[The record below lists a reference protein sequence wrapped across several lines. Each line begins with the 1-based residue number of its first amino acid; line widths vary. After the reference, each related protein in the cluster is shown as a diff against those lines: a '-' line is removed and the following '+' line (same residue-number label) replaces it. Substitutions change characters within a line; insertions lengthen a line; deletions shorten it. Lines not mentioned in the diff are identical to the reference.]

1 MISAARAR
9 SNSLCLRLL
18 LVGAALLVSGCG
30 SPQAMSGVG
39 ARIFGAVPGLSY
51 VNGDVEA
58 GTTTLASL
66 PLLTYRTTEE
76 HEGYADSEAWILPLL
91 GRFAQTDRYVR
102 VTWDGQA
109 QGPPPDWW
117 DRERKRDGKK
127 PRKRRR
133 KRTRSDEP
141 GQEPE
146 ASEPDTGT
154 GVPRAKPKKRSRPKS
169 KKNKKKSDPAPGGSA
184 TLAGKEHVELRLE
197 RPGRIVKQLPQ
208 QKTQWDI
215 LFGLI
220 GHHAE
225 RPARVLV
232 RPLAKGAGSKKRKK
246 KGKRRRGD
254 VVYEVG
260 VTRDSF
266 RFLPL
271 FSYRRGPEGKQ
282 FMFWP
287 LLMGWE
293 REGDER
299 YMRLFYFLKI
309 PLR

>member
-1 MISAARAR
+1 MA
-9 SNSLCLRLL
+9 C
-18 LVGAALLVSGCG
+18 GCG
-30 SPQAMSGVG
+30 SPQAMSGIG

-51 VNGDVEA
+51 VNGDVEE

-76 HEGYADSEAWILPLL
+76 HEGYADSEAWIVPLL
-91 GRFAQTDRYVR
+91 GRFAQTDRYVEL
-102 VTWDGQA
+102 TWENQA

-117 DRERKRDGKK
+117 DRQRKRDRK

-133 KRTRSDEP
+133 KRTRSD
-141 GQEPE
+141 
-146 ASEPDTGT
+146 SEGDAETGT
-154 GVPRAKPKKRSRPKS
+154 GVPRAKPREKS
-169 KKNKKKSDPAPGGSA
+169 KRNKRDKKKKKGKKEEAPGGSA
-184 TLAGKEHVELRLE
+184 TATGKSHLTLRLE
-197 RPGRIVKQLPQ
+197 RPGRIVRQLPQ

-232 RPLAKGAGSKKRKK
+232 RPLKGGVGKKKKRKK
-246 KGKRRRGD
+246 KGKRRKGD
-254 VVYEVG
+254 VLYEIG
-260 VTRDSF
+260 PTRDSF
-266 RFLPL
+266 RLLPL

-293 REGDER
+293 REGEER